1 MGQWKMQWGLELWLT
16 GGPTPLF
23 PWIGFLAT
31 CSSAPFSDVCCPPSL
46 LGTWAWRRSVLGT
59 CAPLRHKT
67 GILAPV
73 NPHKCLFVQGRITLS
88 SKRTTKNH
96 RDRSTEIMQKEGES
110 FPYPAFWTKHPEF
123 SFFTGPDRLCC
134 RLCIWARGRS
144 SVWNYTTFGCHSKV
158 YSSPNRHFTLFSNHS
173 LSLLQ
178 PQAEKAWLRRLSWIL
193 WSRIKRGSVNY
204 PRLWMPYEQPLV

>member
-1 MGQWKMQWGLELWLT
+1 
-16 GGPTPLF
+16 
-23 PWIGFLAT
+23 
-31 CSSAPFSDVCCPPSL
+31 
-46 LGTWAWRRSVLGT
+46 
-59 CAPLRHKT
+59 
-67 GILAPV
+67 
-73 NPHKCLFVQGRITLS
+73 
-88 SKRTTKNH
+88 
-96 RDRSTEIMQKEGES
+96 MQKEGES
-110 FPYPAFWTKHPEF
+110 FLYPAFWTKHPEF

-193 WSRIKRGSVNY
+193 WSRIKRGSI
-204 PRLWMPYEQPLV
+204 LWFYKSLAMLHSLLSCWPVLLLIPVSTTPAHFSAPGDWWQHRGRRWALTGGLSCVGVQPGRQRCTFTECRWPHHYCNEIMFLAFYILQSRTQNIIIVFVHSE